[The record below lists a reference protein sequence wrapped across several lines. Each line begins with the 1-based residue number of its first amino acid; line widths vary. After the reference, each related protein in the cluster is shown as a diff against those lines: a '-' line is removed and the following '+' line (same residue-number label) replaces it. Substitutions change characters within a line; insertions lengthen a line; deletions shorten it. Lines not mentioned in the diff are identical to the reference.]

1 MNRLPLLLLIPLL
14 LTACPPPPIPCP
26 PNCPPPATAT
36 PTNPP
41 TWPTPRPTATPS
53 PTVRPTAVPPVQ
65 VQQLTRG
72 RALVRLDLRGFVPT
86 PGQDYFVLSSLM
98 WSGTDKHAP
107 ALELSVRGTEAAPCL
122 ALPCGPSRLGLV
134 ARFSGD
140 IANDGKLAGEG
151 KPESSFCGEG
161 VKYSARLPIG
171 PSPLVD
177 VLLEW
182 DPSGVLVTT
191 PTNAFRWLKQGSPR
205 VGFGAF
211 FVPVPSPPKGI
222 GWGYGPAL
230 VLGRASLLSW
240 EAVGSD
246 PQPPLGACP

>member
-1 MNRLPLLLLIPLL
+1 MKRLILALLIPLL
-14 LTACPPPPIPCP
+14 SACIPTPQPCQAPCP
-26 PNCPPPATAT
+26 ESS
-36 PTNPP
+36 
-41 TWPTPRPTATPS
+41 PTPRPSPATPIPTAS
-53 PTVRPTAVPPVQ
+53 PTAQPTAVPPVQ

-72 RALVRLDLRGFVPT
+72 RALVRLDLRGFVP
-86 PGQDYFVLSSLM
+86 PPNQDYFVLATLM

-107 ALELSVRGTEAAPCL
+107 ALELSVRGTEAEPCL
-122 ALPCGPSRLGLV
+122 AFPCGASKLGLV

-140 IANDGKLAGEG
+140 VANDGKLAGEG

-161 VKYSARLPIG
+161 IKYSARLPIG

-177 VLLEW
+177 VLVEW

-240 EAVGSD
+240 APTSTD
-246 PQPPLGACP
+246 PQPPLGSCP